1 METSIFFPF
10 LGPKKC
16 SLSPVVPV
24 PTKLAALALMVLQV
38 EHPRSVAVFMDRNG
52 RFHQF
57 WRGFMKTI
65 HTYICKYIYIYICAC
80 MYKYIYICMYVW
92 GTMGH
97 HLVWIS
103 DDFVADFV
111 AVSPHFYMT
120 QTSRGG
126 APLLGRFPVA
136 DPAAV
141 AGRQRCH
148 CLGRRSRAK
157 GGEGRSQRGSADDF
171 MVILW
176 AFTVIFLYLMVI
188 L

>member
-1 METSIFFPF
+1 
-10 LGPKKC
+10 
-16 SLSPVVPV
+16 
-24 PTKLAALALMVLQV
+24 
-38 EHPRSVAVFMDRNG
+38 
-52 RFHQF
+52 
-57 WRGFMKTI
+57 
-65 HTYICKYIYIYICAC
+65 
-80 MYKYIYICMYVW
+80 
-92 GTMGH
+92 
-97 HLVWIS
+97 
-103 DDFVADFV
+103 
-111 AVSPHFYMT
+111 MT

-176 AFTVIFLYLMVI
+176 EFMGNNCLANLVISPLGW
-188 L
+188 